1 MDPRWIRVLA
11 AVAAFLVL
19 AVGGV
24 LILGRVDP
32 GDPDPIFFA
41 FANAA
46 NVLALILAVAM
57 LGAIAT
63 YLAIELAQTGSMRS
77 IASQFT
83 TRTFVIIPIAIALN
97 IILGQTVV
105 AALKLPIYLD
115 SIGTILVGVLAGPIA
130 GALTGILANFL
141 WAYVIP
147 PPFQYPPAAAFAVVA
162 AVIGLLAGSYSRL
175 GLLRPRTDRPIGE
188 LVVGGAI
195 GAALVIGLA
204 FLGFV
209 GYRAF
214 LSAVGG
220 GDPSLAPTPNNPVFD
235 SPVFIA
241 LGWLAIALVAAT
253 VIGLAALLVVRRDLT
268 ATYVVVCGM
277 VTGIAAALISAP
289 IAAGV
294 FGGVTGAGTDFLV
307 AAFRQA
313 GVDLRLATLGQ
324 GLISDPID
332 KVTTFFVVYLIVSA
346 MARRTKARYPQGERL
361 VDARMAAEEGAA

>member
-1 MDPRWIRVLA
+1 MNPRWIRILA
-11 AVAAFLVL
+11 AAAVFLVL

-24 LILGRVDP
+24 LAFGRIEP
-32 GDPDPIFFA
+32 GEPDPIFFA
-41 FANAA
+41 FTNAA
-46 NVLALILAVAM
+46 NVLALIMAVAM

-63 YLAIELAQTGSMRS
+63 YLAIEYAQTGAV
-77 IASQFT
+77 ASVANQFT
-83 TRTFVIIPIAIALN
+83 TRTIVLIPFAIALN

-105 AALKLPIYLD
+105 AALKLPVYLD
-115 SIGTILVGVLAGPIA
+115 SIGTILVGVLAGPLA
-130 GALTGILANFL
+130 GALTGILGNLL

-147 PPFQYPPAAAFAVVA
+147 PPFQYPPNGAFAIVA
-162 AVIGLLAGSYSRL
+162 GVIGLLAGSYSRL
-175 GLLRPRTDRPIGE
+175 GLLRPRTDRPIGQ

-204 FLGFV
+204 VLGFV

-235 SPVFIA
+235 NPLFIA

-277 VTGIAAALISAP
+277 LTGITAALISAP

-324 GLISDPID
+324 SLISDPID
-332 KVTTFFVVYLIVSA
+332 KVTTFFVVYLIVTA
-346 MARRTKARYPQGERL
+346 MATRTKARYPQGERL
-361 VDARMAAEEGAA
+361 VDSRVTAEEGAA

>member
-1 MDPRWIRVLA
+1 MDERVVRIIAGVTAFLILA
-11 AVAAFLVL
+11 AT
-19 AVGGV
+19 G
-24 LILGRVDP
+24 ILFFGRIDP
-32 GDPDPIFFA
+32 GEPDPIFFA
-41 FANAA
+41 FTNAA
-46 NVLALILAVAM
+46 NVLALILAVAL
-57 LGAIAT
+57 LGGIVA
-63 YLAIELAQTGSMRS
+63 YLALEYAQTGALDS
-77 IASQFT
+77 IGTQFT
-83 TRTFVIIPIAIALN
+83 TRTFVLIPFAIALN

-130 GALTGILANFL
+130 GALTGFLANVL

-147 PPFQYPPAAAFAVVA
+147 PPFNYPPAAAFAIVA
-162 AVIGLLAGSYSRL
+162 ATIGLLAGSYSGL
-175 GLLRPRTDRPIGE
+175 GFLRPRMNRPAGE
-188 LVVGGAI
+188 LVLAGAV

-204 FLGFV
+204 ALGFI

-214 LSAVGG
+214 LTAVGG
-220 GDPSLAPTPNNPVFD
+220 GDPSLAPTPNNPIFD
-235 SPVFIA
+235 SPVFVI
-241 LGWLAIALVAAT
+241 LGWLAIVLVAAT
-253 VIGLAALLVVRRDLT
+253 VVGLAALLVVRRDLT
-268 ATYVVVCGM
+268 ATYVIVCGM
-277 VTGIAAALISAP
+277 VTGIVAALISAP

-346 MARRTKARYPQGERL
+346 MATRIRARYPQGEKL
-361 VDARMAAEEGAA
+361 LDTGVTDQEGVA